1 MVLRHFGKHIIGSAV
16 NNAHYRFNAVGSQA
30 RFKRADNGYAAAHGA
45 CAFKHKINIV
55 QLRQRKQLPAVFCQ
69 HILVGRNNIFSVLQ
83 RGSNI
88 FLRRMLTPNQLN
100 NNINVRVIYNIFKI
114 TRNGIF
120 FAKLRRFLRIA
131 HQYFLYFYFAA
142 CFFGNFAA
150 VMLKHMQHA
159 AADGSSKSERVMIF
173 SLLAS

>member
-1 MVLRHFGKHIIGSAV
+1 MVSIIGSAV
-16 NNAHYRFNAVGSQA
+16 NYAHDRFYAVGSQA

-45 CAFKHKINIV
+45 FKHKISIV

-83 RGSNI
+83 RRSNI

-100 NNINVRVIYNIFKI
+100 NNINVRVIYNIFKTI
-114 TRNGIF
+114 GNGIF

-159 AADGSSKSERVMIF
+159 AADGSHAQKADINTIF
-173 SLLAS
+173 HLFPP